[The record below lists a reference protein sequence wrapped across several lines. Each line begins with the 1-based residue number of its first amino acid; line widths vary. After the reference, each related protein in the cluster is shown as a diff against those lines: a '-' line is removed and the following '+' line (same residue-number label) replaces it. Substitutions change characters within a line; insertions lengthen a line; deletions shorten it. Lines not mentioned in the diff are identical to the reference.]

1 MSSSIPAVLIIFFVK
16 TVIQAYS
23 LLALFFALYFFG
35 LLFGIA
41 VWNKIS
47 KILNNKA
54 KTWLLSMAFTSF
66 TFIWCVALGKGDEVF
81 YGIIC
86 FVSGLGFGGDLLLAY
101 SILTDLIQKHKL
113 NNAESKLFGIS
124 NFLIKFSLTL
134 SSSIL
139 IYFIGVLES
148 NESLFS
154 TYISISYAG
163 LPVLFKIIAVI
174 ILYRNF
180 VVVSK
185 KQVQI

>member
-1 MSSSIPAVLIIFFVK
+1 
-16 TVIQAYS
+16 
-23 LLALFFALYFFG
+23 
-35 LLFGIA
+35 
-41 VWNKIS
+41 
-47 KILNNKA
+47 
-54 KTWLLSMAFTSF
+54 MAFTSF